1 MGRPKGSK
9 NIVKS
14 GNNVQILNFN
24 KEIEGTPIT
33 RNSSQG
39 WVHWGIDN
47 LYCLKLLNLYSE
59 SPTHAAAINF
69 GVQSI
74 VMGGIDY
81 EKSNFDGNSIVP
93 NSYYSWDELM
103 RNVAK
108 DYMLYGS
115 YAVQIILNKDRKTY
129 SFYHIDLSKVR
140 WSEYD
145 EDGQITSFWI
155 SNDWTNT
162 GMNPP
167 FEIKA
172 FDMRPDTKIEYGT
185 PYLYVFRPYSPTMD
199 YYTMPHYAPALKSIM
214 AEIAYCNW
222 DIKTIKNGFTCPGAL
237 TINDVET
244 DEEKRAIIKNINN
257 MFVGDE
263 QANSIAIAFRRSPD
277 EKPIEWTPFV
287 GTSTNINQYA
297 DANQRVQQRILAAH
311 QINDPQLIGL
321 PNLGG
326 TGFNS
331 EGQLLETAFN
341 VYNIVVGNYN
351 RECVIKTFNFMLQMQ
366 GLDTEIVMKPLSFIL
381 GDKQEQNSTDTRGN
395 DEIDDKDLTE
405 DKIEEK
411 VENK

>member
-1 MGRPKGSK
+1 MARPKGSK
-9 NIVKS
+9 NIPKT
-14 GNNVQILNFN
+14 GNNVQVLNFS
-24 KEIEGTPIT
+24 KDIEGTPIT
-33 RNSSQG
+33 KNSNQG
-39 WVHWGIDN
+39 WVNWGIDN
-47 LYCLKLLNLYSE
+47 LYPLKLLNLYSE

-81 EKSNFDGNSIVP
+81 EKSNFDGNLITP
-93 NSYYSWDELM
+93 NAYYSWGELM
-103 RNVAK
+103 RNIAK

-155 SNDWTNT
+155 SNDWRNT

-167 FEIKA
+167 IEIDA
-172 FDMRPDTKIEYGT
+172 FDMRPDTKIEYGK

-214 AEIAYCNW
+214 AEIAYINY
-222 DIKTIKNGFTCPGAL
+222 DIKHIKNGFQAAGAL
-237 TINDVET
+237 VLGDL
-244 DEEKRAIIKNINN
+244 DSDDEKRAVIKNINN
-257 MFVGDE
+257 MFVGE
-263 QANSIAIAFRRSPD
+263 ENSNSIAIAFRRTPD
-277 EKPIEWTPFV
+277 EKPIEWVPF
-287 GTSTNINQYA
+287 TDKSTNPNMYA
-297 DANQRVQQRILAAH
+297 EANERVQQRILSAH

-381 GDKQEQNSTDTRGN
+381 GDKQEQSSTDARGN

-411 VENK
+411 VEN